1 MENNTQYLEQNKK
14 NARTVK
20 RVAAVTLTVNIV
32 LTVLKLTVGAL
43 YSNMSVLSDAFHSL
57 SDVGTTVIVII
68 AVVLSKPDE
77 DRKHNYGHEKIEP
90 LMVLMF
96 AVILLAVGGTLI
108 WQGISGIIHPK
119 DVEINY
125 VLIAVTVVSIVVKE
139 GMYWFTIHFAKKI
152 HSATLKADAWHNRSD
167 SLSSIAVLIGLVVGI
182 FTGNDIVE
190 SVAVLIV
197 ALMIFKVA
205 VEVGISS
212 VNQLIDKAVDEKT
225 ETELKQIVS
234 ETEGVEGIDSFRTRL
249 FGSAVYI
256 DVEVRVDPTLTVIAA
271 HDIAEE
277 VHCRLEH
284 QDFCP
289 VKHCSVHVNPD
300 TDHPSCKTLQNDI
313 E

>member
-1 MENNTQYLEQNKK
+1 MEENFEYLEQNKK

-32 LTVLKLTVGAL
+32 LTIIKLTVGAL

-77 DRKHNYGHEKIEP
+77 DKKHNYGHEKIEP
-90 LMVLMF
+90 LMVLLF
-96 AVILLAVGGTLI
+96 AVILLAVGGALI
-108 WQGISGIIHPK
+108 WQGISGIINPK

-152 HSATLKADAWHNRSD
+152 KSTTLKADAWHNRSD
-167 SLSSIAVLIGLVVGI
+167 SLSSIAVLVGLVAGI
-182 FTGNDIVE
+182 FIGTDIVE
-190 SVAVLIV
+190 SVAVLVV
-197 ALMIFKVA
+197 ALLILKVA
-205 VEVGISS
+205 AEVGISS

-225 ETELKQIVS
+225 ETELRQIVS
-234 ETEGVEGIDSFRTRL
+234 DTQGVEGIDSFRTRL

-284 QDFCP
+284 QEFCP
-289 VKHCSVHVNPD
+289 VKHCSVHINPD
-300 TDHPSCKTLQNDI
+300 TEHPSCKTLPNNI

>member
-1 MENNTQYLEQNKK
+1 
-14 NARTVK
+14 
-20 RVAAVTLTVNIV
+20 
-32 LTVLKLTVGAL
+32 
-43 YSNMSVLSDAFHSL
+43 
-57 SDVGTTVIVII
+57 
-68 AVVLSKPDE
+68 
-77 DRKHNYGHEKIEP
+77 
-90 LMVLMF
+90 MVLMF

>member
-1 MENNTQYLEQNKK
+1 MEENLEYIEQNKK

-20 RVAAVTLTVNIV
+20 RVAAVTLSVNIV
-32 LTVLKLTVGAL
+32 LTILKLTVGAL
-43 YSNMSVLSDAFHSL
+43 YSNMAVLSDAFHSL

-77 DRKHNYGHEKIEP
+77 DRQHNYGHEKIEP
-90 LMVLMF
+90 LMVLLF
-96 AVILLAVGGTLI
+96 AVVLLAVGGTLV
-108 WQGISGIIHPK
+108 WQGVSGIITPK
-119 DVEINY
+119 EVEINY
-125 VLIAVTVVSIVVKE
+125 VLIAVTAVSIAVKE
-139 GMYWFTIHFAKKI
+139 GMYWFVIHFAKKI
-152 HSATLKADAWHNRSD
+152 HSTTLKADAWHNRSD

-182 FTGNDIVE
+182 FVGTDIVE

-205 VEVGISS
+205 IDVGISS
-212 VNQLIDKAVDEKT
+212 INQLIDKAVDEKT
-225 ETELKQIVS
+225 EKELRQIVS

-256 DVEVRVDPTLTVIAA
+256 DVEVRVDPALTVIAA

-277 VHCRLEH
+277 VHCRLER

-289 VKHCSVHVNPD
+289 VKHCSVHINPD
-300 TDHPSCKTLQNDI
+300 TEHPNCKTLRNDI